1 MKVSGEKVILANRET
16 VWDLLMDPS
25 VLQAVIPGCK
35 SLERINESTY
45 HFEIELKVAAIV
57 GKYAG
62 EIEILDPEP
71 PFKYALKVDGSGP
84 LGHMNA
90 IVTIMLSEPE
100 AGESTML
107 SYEGDAEIGG
117 KVAKVGQRV
126 LSSVANL
133 VTNQFFGSFA
143 KEIKQHTSLI

>member
-1 MKVSGEKVILANRET
+1 MKVSGEKLIQEKRET
-16 VWDLLMDPS
+16 VWDLLMDPNI
-25 VLQAVIPGCK
+25 LKAVIPGCK
-35 SLERINESTY
+35 SLEKINDSLY
-45 HFEIELKVAAIV
+45 RFEIELKVAAIV
-57 GKYAG
+57 GKYSG

-71 PFKYALKVDGSGP
+71 PHKYVLKVAGLGA

-90 IVTIMLSEPE
+90 LVNISLSEPE
-100 AGESTML
+100 EGQPTML
-107 SYEGDAEIGG
+107 SYEGEAEIGG

-143 KEIKQHTSLI
+143 KVIKQQASL